1 MDKIYG
7 YKEKDIKDFCEY
19 VKNRKNASLTET
31 FTAYA
36 TLTGKSKGTIRNM
49 YYAIAK
55 KSRED
60 ENFCKKYFDGEKIE
74 VFRGETFNKADT
86 KELLKKVDLKKERYL
101 MFIDTETIGT
111 LNVKESILPFEIG
124 MKILDTETMKVV
136 KEKSY
141 LVRKFFNNKYIML
154 STFSATK
161 YPNYFEKLEND
172 KRYKTMSVNDIS
184 KDIEKTISRYAI
196 KIMVAHNGNFDKT
209 AMARLFED
217 FGVNNPFENIDLL
230 DTMELSKIITFSKD
244 YANYCLEN
252 KDRLNSMK
260 DSCFITNSGRV
271 RTTAQAIYCYISNN
285 SQFEEAHTGLEDIDI
300 EIEIFKYSLNLLGN
314 TIVSLNTA
322 PSWRDYSKVVEED

>member
-1 MDKIYG
+1 MI
-7 YKEKDIKDFCEY
+7 
-19 VKNRKNASLTET
+19 
-31 FTAYA
+31 
-36 TLTGKSKGTIRNM
+36 
-49 YYAIAK
+49 
-55 KSRED
+55 
-60 ENFCKKYFDGEKIE
+60 
-74 VFRGETFNKADT
+74 
-86 KELLKKVDLKKERYL
+86 KKVDLKKERYL

-124 MKILDTETMKVV
+124 MKVLDTETMKIV

-161 YPNYFEKLEND
+161 YPDYFEKLDTD

-184 KDIEKTISRYAI
+184 KDIEKTISRYSI

-300 EIEIFKYSLNLLGN
+300 EIEIFKHSLNLLGN
-314 TIVSLNTA
+314 TIVSLNTS

>member
-1 MDKIYG
+1 MI
-7 YKEKDIKDFCEY
+7 
-19 VKNRKNASLTET
+19 
-31 FTAYA
+31 
-36 TLTGKSKGTIRNM
+36 
-49 YYAIAK
+49 
-55 KSRED
+55 
-60 ENFCKKYFDGEKIE
+60 
-74 VFRGETFNKADT
+74 
-86 KELLKKVDLKKERYL
+86 KKVDLKKERYL

-184 KDIEKTISRYAI
+184 KDIEKTISRYSI

-217 FGVNNPFENIDLL
+217 FGVDNPFENIDLL
-230 DTMELSKIITFSKD
+230 DTMELSKTITFSKD
-244 YANYCLEN
+244 YANYCVAN
-252 KDRLNSMK
+252 KDRLNSVK

-271 RTTAQAIYCYISNN
+271 RITAQAIYCYLSNN

-300 EIEIFKYSLNLLGN
+300 EMEIFKKSLELLGN
-314 TIVSLNTA
+314 TIVALNTS
-322 PSWRDYSKVVEED
+322 PTWRDYSVVVEED

>member
-1 MDKIYG
+1 MTKEYFIVYMHITPNNKKYIGITGRNPLIRWANGNGYIESPYFYNAIKKYGWDKIRHKILIHGLTKEQAIRWEIKLISYYNTTNRKYG
-7 YKEKDIKDFCEY
+7 Y
-19 VKNRKNASLTET
+19 NLT
-31 FTAYA
+31 
-36 TLTGKSKGTIRNM
+36 TGGDSP
-49 YYAIAK
+49 
-55 KSRED
+55 
-60 ENFCKKYFDGEKIE
+60 NF
-74 VFRGETFNKADT
+74 
-86 KELLKKVDLKKERYL
+86 
-101 MFIDTETIGT
+101 
-111 LNVKESILPFEIG
+111 
-124 MKILDTETMKVV
+124 
-136 KEKSY
+136 
-141 LVRKFFNNKYIML
+141 
-154 STFSATK
+154 
-161 YPNYFEKLEND
+161 
-172 KRYKTMSVNDIS
+172 
-184 KDIEKTISRYAI
+184 TISS
-196 KIMVAHNGNFDKT
+196 
-209 AMARLFED
+209 RLKMSKNSNK